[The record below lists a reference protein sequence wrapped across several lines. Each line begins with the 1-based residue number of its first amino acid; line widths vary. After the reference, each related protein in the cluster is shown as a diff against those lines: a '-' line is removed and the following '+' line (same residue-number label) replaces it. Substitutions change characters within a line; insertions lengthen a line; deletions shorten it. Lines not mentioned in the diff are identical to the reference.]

1 MQRGILDHK
10 STSGK
15 VKTHHRVSL
24 KSSDVNVLVL
34 VTIQWV
40 HKIETVHLT
49 AKSKLRI
56 VCPVISK
63 LKML

>member
-1 MQRGILDHK
+1 MQHGILDHK
-10 STSGK
+10 RTSGK

-24 KSSDVNVLVL
+24 KSSGVIVLVL
-34 VTIQWV
+34 VIVQWV

-49 AKSKLRI
+49 AKSKHRI
-56 VCPVISK
+56 VCPVICK